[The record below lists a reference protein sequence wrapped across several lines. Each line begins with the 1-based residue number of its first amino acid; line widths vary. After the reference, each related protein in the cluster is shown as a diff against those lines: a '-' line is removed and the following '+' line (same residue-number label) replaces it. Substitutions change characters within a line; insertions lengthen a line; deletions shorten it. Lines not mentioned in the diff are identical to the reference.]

1 MPWNQQ
7 GGGGGPWGS
16 GGGGGNNGG
25 SPWGKR
31 PSGGGGNGGGGTPP
45 PDIEEMLRKS
55 QDKLRKAMPGGFGG
69 GKGIVL
75 AVIAAALLWGAT
87 GFYRVQPG
95 EEGVQLMFGEFNS
108 RTTPGLNYW
117 FPSPIGDVEI
127 VDVESIRRV
136 QIGYAGNT
144 GRSREVPGESLILT
158 GDQNI
163 VDVDVDVLWR
173 ISNAADFLFNVRDPE
188 TTVKIMAESSLRE
201 VIGQTTLDNAL
212 TDGRA
217 EVQTRTQTVLQQT
230 LDQYQTGIEI
240 TNVQLQKADPPQP
253 VIDAFNEVQR
263 ARQDKERLQNEAE
276 AYRNRI
282 VPTARGEAQQMIQ
295 AAQAYKEKVTAEA
308 EGEAQKFLSVYETYR
323 GSKDITRQRIF
334 LETLSEI
341 YGSSNKIIIDGKAG
355 GSGVV
360 PYLPLDQLQKRGA
373 QQ

>member
-7 GGGGGPWGS
+7 GGGGPW
-16 GGGGGNNGG
+16 GGGGNNGG
-25 SPWGKR
+25 SPWGKK
-31 PSGGGGNGGGGTPP
+31 PSGGGGGGGGTPP
-45 PDIEEMLRKS
+45 PVIEEMLRKS
-55 QDKLRKAMPGGFGG
+55 QDKLRRVLPGGFGG
-69 GKGIVL
+69 GKGLIIAGIIAVL
-75 AVIAAALLWGAT
+75 VWGAS

-95 EEGVQLMFGEFNS
+95 EEGVQLLFGEFNS
-108 RTTPGLNYW
+108 RTSSGLNYW
-117 FPSPIGDVEI
+117 FPAPFGGVDI

-136 QIGYAGNT
+136 QIGYSGQS
-144 GRSREVPGESLILT
+144 GRGRDNASESLILT

-163 VDVDVDVLWR
+163 VDMDVDVLWR
-173 ISNAADFLFNVRDPE
+173 VSDAANYIFNVRDPE

-201 VIGQTTLDNAL
+201 VVGQTTLDNAL
-212 TDGRA
+212 TEGRA
-217 EVQTRTQTVLQQT
+217 EVQARTQAVLQQT

-240 TNVQLQKADPPQP
+240 TNIQLQKADPPQP

-276 AYRNRI
+276 AYRNSV
-282 VPTARGEAQQMIQ
+282 VPVARGEAQKMIQ
-295 AAQAYKEKVTAEA
+295 GAQAYKEKVTAEA
-308 EGEAQKFLSVYETYR
+308 EGEAQKFLSVYETYK

-334 LETLSEI
+334 LETMAEI
-341 YGSSNKIIIDGKAG
+341 YGKSSKIIIDGNASG

>member
-7 GGGGGPWGS
+7 GGGNGGPWG

-31 PSGGGGNGGGGTPP
+31 PSGGGNGGGTPP
-45 PDIEEMLRKS
+45 PDIEEMLKKS
-55 QDKLRKAMPGGFGG
+55 QDRLKKFMPGGFGG
-69 GKGIVL
+69 GKGIILGLIV
-75 AVIAAALLWGAT
+75 AGVLWGIT

-95 EEGVQLMFGEFNS
+95 EEGVQLLFGEFNG

-117 FPSPIGDVEI
+117 FPSPIGGVDI
-127 VDVESIRRV
+127 VDAENIRRV
-136 QIGYAGNT
+136 QIGYSGQS
-144 GRSREVPGESLILT
+144 GRGREVPGESLILT

-163 VDVDVDVLWR
+163 VDMDVDVLWR
-173 ISNAADFLFNVRDPE
+173 VSDAANYLFNVRDPE

-201 VIGQTTLDNAL
+201 VIGQTSLDNAL

-217 EVQTRTQTVLQQT
+217 EVQAKTRQVLQET

-276 AYRNRI
+276 AYRNSV
-282 VPTARGEAQQMIQ
+282 VPTARGEAQKMIQ
-295 AAQAYKEKVTAEA
+295 GASAYKEKVTAEA
-308 EGEAQKFLSVYETYR
+308 EGEAQKFLSIYETYR
-323 GSKDITRQRIF
+323 GSKEITRERIF
-334 LETLSEI
+334 LETMSEI
-341 YGSSNKIIIDGKAG
+341 YGNSNKTIIDTKNG
-355 GSGVV
+355 GSSVV
-360 PYLPLDQLQKRGA
+360 PYLPLNQLQKQGG
-373 QQ
+373 Q